1 MNLTQQEINQT
12 IYFLKKATLI
22 GEESIILAQ
31 LLIKLSK
38 MLESQQQTIRAA
50 EKVVDKPV
58 KEDKK

>member
-1 MNLTQQEINQT
+1 MNLTQQEITQI

-38 MLESQQQTIRAA
+38 MAEPQKVA
-50 EKVVDKPV
+50 EKPTDKPV